1 MNWTK
6 IIPRDFLKADTRTLR
21 RFGLVMAAPLIAI
34 AGILY
39 WKSHGAPVWWAG
51 AAVLSAVLGLAV
63 PRLLKPVYI
72 LWMTLAYYLSV
83 VMTFVILTLFFF
95 LIMTPAGLIMR
106 LFGKDPMERR
116 FPGNKESYWI
126 NSQTYENSI
135 ERYSKPY

>member
-6 IIPRDFLKADTRTLR
+6 IIPMNFLQADTKTLR
-21 RFGLVMAAPLIAI
+21 RFGLVMAVPLIVI
-34 AGILY
+34 AALLY
-39 WKSHGAPVWWAG
+39 WKNNGAAVGWAG
-51 AAVLSAVLGLAV
+51 AAVLSALLGLAL
-63 PRLLKPVYI
+63 PRILRPVYI
-72 LWMTLAYYLSV
+72 LWMTFAYYLSI

-116 FPGNKESYWI
+116 FPGNRESYWV
-126 NSQTYENSI
+126 SSETYENSI